1 MRKKIIVKAPAM
13 SRSGYGEQ
21 ARFALRALRSR
32 EDIFDIYL
40 VNIPWGNT
48 GLLVENT
55 PERQWLDSTILKTQV
70 YTQNKGQFDI
80 SLQIT
85 IPNEFEKIAP
95 YNVGYT
101 AGIET
106 TKVAPQW
113 IEACNVI
120 CDRLITISEHS
131 KQVFQ
136 NSKYQ
141 AQARETGEMVENWGI
156 NPQLP
161 IEVVN
166 YPVRTE
172 APIEVDINF
181 TTSKNFLAVS
191 QWGPRKDLENTIL
204 WFAQEF
210 KDDPDAGLVLK
221 TSTACDSLRDR
232 EFTQFQINNL
242 LEQVPG
248 RKCKVYLVHGDLK
261 PGHLTWLYQHPT
273 MKALINIAHGEG
285 YGLPLFEAAYNGLPL
300 ITMAWSGQMDYI
312 CRPNKKGKSFPRIIK
327 VDYDVK
333 PIQKAAVWDGVLQA
347 DSMWAYAK
355 EASYKRA
362 LRSAVDKAK
371 HYKQEAL
378 SLQKHILENFTSEKM
393 YAAFVQ
399 SLVVPLEGTNDV
411 ANIRQALLAIENP
424 KERATAAQEAIQ
436 DLSLQTDKLS
446 VLKDLFKG
454 DKCYVLSCGP
464 TLTEHD
470 TSTLTALLKDSL
482 TVSVKQAYDL
492 FAEATDFHVYNC
504 ANYKNYDYSKKRPI
518 VMEASTTPFKLGECD
533 LKFFIRER
541 NFDNSVAEKKNFGE
555 WTLDKQS
562 LLRPYGP
569 GIMYEG
575 VFYLLQ
581 HLGVAEATTIG
592 WDNKL
597 LPEGADQQHFYDKK
611 GTEYKKADFIH
622 SNEVATN
629 EAAVETLPH
638 EEKITLAV
646 VEDWYDWLKAE
657 GCELKIASRLNPAAK
672 KIARVEL

>member
-1 MRKKIIVKAPAM
+1 MRKKILVKAPAL

-21 ARFALRALRSR
+21 ARFALRALRTR
-32 EDIFDIYL
+32 EDVLDIYI
-40 VNIPWGNT
+40 VNIPWGQT
-48 GLLVENT
+48 GLIVEESE
-55 PERQWLDSTILKTQV
+55 ERTWLDETILKTQIYV
-70 YTQNKGQFDI
+70 QNQGAFDL

-113 IEACNVI
+113 IEKSNLMVDKI
-120 CDRLITISEHS
+120 ITISEHS
-131 KQVFQ
+131 KKVFE
-136 NSKYQ
+136 NSKYDV
-141 AQARETGEMVENWGI
+141 ANRETGEQVQGWGLQV
-156 NPQLP
+156 PVD
-161 IEVVN
+161 VVN
-166 YPVRTE
+166 YAVRDAE
-172 APIEVDINF
+172 PEEVNIEF
-181 TTSKNFLAVS
+181 STKKNFLAIS
-191 QWGPRKDLENTIL
+191 QWGPRKNLENTIV

-210 KDDPDAGLVLK
+210 KDDPDVGLVVK
-221 TSTACDSLRDR
+221 TSTACDSLRDKM
-232 EFTQFQINNL
+232 FTETRIRNL
-242 LEQVPG
+242 LKNVPD
-248 RKCKVYLVHGDLK
+248 RKCKVYFVHGELTT
-261 PGHLTWLYQHPT
+261 GQLTWLYQHPT
-273 MKALINIAHGEG
+273 MHAMINLAHGEG

-300 ITMAWSGQMDYI
+300 LTMAWSGQLDYM
-312 CRPNKKGKSFPRIIK
+312 CRPNKQGKNFPRIIK
-327 VDYDVK
+327 VDYDVQ

-355 EASYKRA
+355 ETSYKRA
-362 LRSAVDKAK
+362 LRAAVDKKK

-378 SLQKHILENFTSEKM
+378 GLQKHILENFTEEKI
-393 YAAFVQ
+393 YAQFVD
-399 SLVVPLEGTNDV
+399 SLGLTLEGTKDV
-411 ANIRQALLAIENP
+411 TNIRQALLAIENP
-424 KERATAAQEAIQ
+424 KERAAAAQEAIQ
-436 DLSLQTDKLS
+436 DLSLQTDKLT

-470 TSTLTALLKDSL
+470 TSTLTTLLKDSL

-622 SNEVATN
+622 SNEVAAN